1 MLLNKSI
8 KRSMCENTLIKEK
21 NFSEIIIAL
30 NKIARDTGELEYDSI
45 CLLESELKIDITF
58 KEVYE
63 LRGRYIWVW
72 VTRPYDEKLLLNL
85 ERKLTRLNLP
95 LLNYLKIFKNRK
107 LNYVKYPE
115 KVETCRVSKEI
126 LEILREQHYLMDNAF
141 EWEKIQNT
149 ESWLSAQTQVT
160 REFIADK
167 ILKKEII
174 S

>member
-1 MLLNKSI
+1 MTQTKSI
-8 KRSMCENTLIKEK
+8 HGLKSNYPY
-21 NFSEIIIAL
+21 EIIIAL

-45 CLLESELKIDITF
+45 YFLESKLKINITF
-58 KEVYE
+58 KEICE

-72 VTRPYDEKLLLNL
+72 VIRPLDEKLLIYL
-85 ERKLTRLNLP
+85 ERKLARLNLP
-95 LLNYLKIFKNRK
+95 FLNYLKIFKYKK

-115 KVETCRVSKEI
+115 EIETCRVSKEI
-126 LEILREQHYLMDNAF
+126 FEILREQHGLTDNSF

-149 ESWLSAQTQVT
+149 KTWLIAQTQVT